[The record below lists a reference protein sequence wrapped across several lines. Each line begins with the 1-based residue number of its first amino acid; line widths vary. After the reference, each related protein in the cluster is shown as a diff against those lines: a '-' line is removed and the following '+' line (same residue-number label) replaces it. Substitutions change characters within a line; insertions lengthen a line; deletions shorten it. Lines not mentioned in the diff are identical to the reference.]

1 MADKSES
8 EYAGSSSAS
17 GTEDPPFAQEII
29 TRDSL
34 TGSYIIQAPRG
45 FELPEGWSV
54 KDKDELHFEDKKGRV
69 GNTRALFR
77 KFYSSNSE
85 PQANPPRIIIA
96 PTPVSSN
103 NRRKLSQD
111 PASDQNEGT
120 SRRRPRT
127 KKIMT
132 KPKVT
137 KKTNLETREGGSTL
151 HTSIDDEMSDRQTS
165 PEPIPSTTLF
175 SGTHTSRSF
184 EPLSTGSCPPNR
196 SFLSAPANFEQRR
209 SFEPLSTGSCPP
221 NRSFLSAPANS
232 EQSRSSMTHQSAAL
246 HSYDEKAGARID
258 AAAFN
263 AGIAAALAENY
274 TVIDLATQIQGQK
287 LIQLA
292 EKQAT
297 YLMRA
302 FDLLATYNTK
312 GTPDK
317 ASQLWC
323 EVCSQE
329 FQSNIDDAKETF
341 GYIPGSKL
349 MIPKTQRP

>member
-45 FELPEGWSV
+45 FELPEGWCV
-54 KDKDELHFEDKKGRV
+54 KDNDELHFEDKKGRV

-137 KKTNLETREGGSTL
+137 KKR
-151 HTSIDDEMSDRQTS
+151 TSKQ
-165 PEPIPSTTLF
+165 
-175 SGTHTSRSF
+175 
-184 EPLSTGSCPPNR
+184 
-196 SFLSAPANFEQRR
+196 
-209 SFEPLSTGSCPP
+209 
-221 NRSFLSAPANS
+221 
-232 EQSRSSMTHQSAAL
+232 
-246 HSYDEKAGARID
+246 EKAVLR
-258 AAAFN
+258 F
-263 AGIAAALAENY
+263 
-274 TVIDLATQIQGQK
+274 
-287 LIQLA
+287 
-292 EKQAT
+292 
-297 YLMRA
+297 
-302 FDLLATYNTK
+302 
-312 GTPDK
+312 TP
-317 ASQLWC
+317 L
-323 EVCSQE
+323 
-329 FQSNIDDAKETF
+329 
-341 GYIPGSKL
+341 
-349 MIPKTQRP
+349 